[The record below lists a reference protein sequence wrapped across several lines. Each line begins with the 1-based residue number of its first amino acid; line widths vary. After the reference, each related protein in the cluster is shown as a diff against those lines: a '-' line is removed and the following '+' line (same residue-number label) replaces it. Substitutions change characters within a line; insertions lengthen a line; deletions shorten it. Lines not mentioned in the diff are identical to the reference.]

1 MNETP
6 IEADPNGMDAH
17 APGAKLDAGKNRL
30 GLMLFG
36 FAHALE
42 EIGRVTTYGA
52 KKYTE
57 NGWMLVENG
66 RARYTDAMLRHLLR
80 EATGEQHDPETGLR
94 HAAHAAWNALAR
106 LELEIASARLGVGAT
121 PPAAA
126 PGIDLQWLADGLDE
140 IGSLSRNLRQGG
152 CDAGD
157 LEGLENGLM
166 HAVDMAHDLRDRLL
180 AMIDASP
187 KVGSEAR
194 ALLDALVSL
203 VAVARRY
210 LPDYDEHPEVQK
222 ADDAIDAAMQ
232 TSDAE
237 VSND

>member
-6 IEADPNGMDAH
+6 VEADPNGMDAH

-57 NGWMLVENG
+57 NGWMSVENG

-106 LELEIASARLGVGAT
+106 LELEIASARLSVGAKNH
-121 PPAAA
+121 
-126 PGIDLQWLADGLDE
+126 G
-140 IGSLSRNLRQGG
+140 
-152 CDAGD
+152 
-157 LEGLENGLM
+157 
-166 HAVDMAHDLRDRLL
+166 V
-180 AMIDASP
+180 
-187 KVGSEAR
+187 
-194 ALLDALVSL
+194 
-203 VAVARRY
+203 
-210 LPDYDEHPEVQK
+210 EV
-222 ADDAIDAAMQ
+222 
-232 TSDAE
+232 
-237 VSND
+237 